1 MKYFNLLC
9 TASLLIAS
17 CSSNSNKTEN
27 KDASKADSSEVTA
40 APAAATDTSRCFLLT
55 EGKKNQDTT
64 TIELAIKNGKVIG
77 QMNWLPYQKDSRKGT
92 LTGTAKGDT
101 INAVWNFMQE
111 GMKDTIGLKLVLNG
125 NRLIQKPLA
134 FDAKTGRQHTD
145 EKAGYTVVY
154 KETGAGKVKK

>member
-1 MKYFNLLC
+1 MKYFNLSLIII
-9 TASLLIAS
+9 SLLATA
-17 CSSNSNKTEN
+17 CTSNNTKTES
-27 KDASKADSSEVTA
+27 KDADSPDSSTLKTTV
-40 APAAATDTSRCFLLT
+40 ATDTSRCFLLT
-55 EGKKNQDTT
+55 EGTKNQDST
-64 TIELAIKNGKVIG
+64 TIELAIKNNKVTG

-101 INAVWNFMQE
+101 INAVWSFMQE

-125 NRLIQKPLA
+125 NRLMQKPLA

-154 KETGAGKVKK
+154 KETGNIKK

>member
-9 TASLLIAS
+9 VASLLMAS
-17 CSSNSNKTEN
+17 CSSNSSNTEN
-27 KDASKADSSEVTA
+27 KDADKADSAKLTA
-40 APAAATDTSRCFLLT
+40 TPTIATDTSRCFLLT
-55 EGKKNQDTT
+55 EGQKNQDST
-64 TIELAIKNGKVIG
+64 TIELAIKNNKVTG

-125 NRLIQKPLA
+125 NLLMQKPL
-134 FDAKTGRQHTD
+134 T
-145 EKAGYTVVY
+145 
-154 KETGAGKVKK
+154 